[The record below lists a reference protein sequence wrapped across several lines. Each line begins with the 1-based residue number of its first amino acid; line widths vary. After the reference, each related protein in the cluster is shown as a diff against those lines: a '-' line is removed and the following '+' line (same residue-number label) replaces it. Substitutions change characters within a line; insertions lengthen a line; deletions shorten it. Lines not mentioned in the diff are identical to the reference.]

1 MTADD
6 RVLIAQ
12 LSDLHIG
19 VTDRVRDPADRL
31 SAVVAAIAAL
41 DPAPAAVLVTGDV
54 TQNGRASEYER
65 ARELLAPLRMPVHVT
80 PGNHDD
86 PAGLRAVF
94 PPGGDDAMTGFVQF
108 SARAGGVRVVVCDSH
123 EPGTDGGRLC
133 ERRLEWLGRALGAD
147 RTTPTVVAMHHP
159 PLATGV
165 EAMDAIGLD
174 PATRSAL
181 DELLEAAPNV
191 VRVVAGHVHR
201 AMYSTTGGRPV
212 FSCPSIDVALVLDLA
227 PGAALAVHD
236 EPPAFA
242 LHLVTAT
249 GTTTHVQPV
258 A

>member
-1 MTADD
+1 MTAVD

-19 VTDRVRDPADRL
+19 VTERDTAARTA
-31 SAVVAAIAAL
+31 AVVAAIAGL

-54 TQNGRASEYER
+54 TQNGRATEYER

-86 PAGLRAVF
+86 PAALRAAF
-94 PPGGDDAMTGFVQF
+94 PPAGDDAMADFVQF
-108 SARAGGVRVVVCDSH
+108 SAPVGAARVVVCDSH
-123 EPGTDGGRLC
+123 APGTDGGRLC
-133 ERRLEWLGRALGAD
+133 ERRLEWLERTLAAG

-174 PATRSAL
+174 GSTRAVL
-181 DELLEAAPNV
+181 DELLAAAPNV

-212 FSCPSIDVALVLDLA
+212 FSCPSVDIALVLDLA

-249 GTTTHVQPV
+249 GTTTHVQSV
-258 A
+258 V

>member
-1 MTADD
+1 MTAVD

-19 VTDRVRDPADRL
+19 VTERDTAARTA
-31 SAVVAAIAAL
+31 AVVAAIAGL

-54 TQNGRASEYER
+54 TQNGRAPEYER

-86 PAGLRAVF
+86 PAALRAAF
-94 PPGGDDAMTGFVQF
+94 PPAGDDAMAEFVQF
-108 SARAGGVRVVVCDSH
+108 SAPAGSARVVVCDSH

-133 ERRLEWLGRALGAD
+133 ERRLEWLERTLAAD

-174 PATRSAL
+174 GSTRAAL
-181 DELLEAAPNV
+181 DELLAAAPNV
-191 VRVVAGHVHR
+191 ERVVAGHVHR

-212 FSCPSIDVALVLDLA
+212 FSCPSVDIALVLDLA

-242 LHLVTAT
+242 LHLFTAA

-258 A
+258 V